1 MYGMQEYV
9 HPPPEMQYFPFKRE
23 HEVSQ
28 CFYGIMIIG
37 IHRCM
42 REWTLVTLSLSLI
55 FLCSL
60 HGKVT
65 LFLNGVW
72 ECQVRLMLLCLYRWK
87 VSYSRE
93 VSLDFKKIKN
103 KKKEPALWC
112 DNTLKTA
119 WPLWLKWRV
128 YYYFIFAFVLVF
140 FFFSL
145 LPPLLSFFFFYSTTH
160 FLIWFLLSIKGL
172 IVSLS
177 PGQMDGKC
185 SGGK

>member
-93 VSLDFKKIKN
+93 VSLDFKKIKKI
-103 KKKEPALWC
+103 KKKNPHFDVTTPWRQPDLYGWSEGSIIILFLLLFWC
-112 DNTLKTA
+112 S
-119 WPLWLKWRV
+119 
-128 YYYFIFAFVLVF
+128 
-140 FFFSL
+140 FFFS
-145 LPPLLSFFFFYSTTH
+145 PPPTPFFFFYSTTH